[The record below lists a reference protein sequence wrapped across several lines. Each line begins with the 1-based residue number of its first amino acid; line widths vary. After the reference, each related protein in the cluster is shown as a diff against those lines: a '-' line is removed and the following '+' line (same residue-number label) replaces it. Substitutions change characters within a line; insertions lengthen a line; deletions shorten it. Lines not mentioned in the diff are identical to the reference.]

1 MKNDDYGKMSNDDQ
15 MNGLDVIEVVNQ
27 SSNPLINQEMG
38 PPQTIKLQ
46 VIIFFK
52 SIQFPNSPDFRCY
65 LKSAHFC
72 PDFKCNV

>member
-52 SIQFPNSPDFRCY
+52 YTVPKQSGFQMLSEIRTLLSRFQM
-65 LKSAHFC
+65 
-72 PDFKCNV
+72 